1 MIYQIFREL
10 ICCGIIYRGL
20 LGEVMV
26 DPRLYK
32 RCPLTTHRRVTA
44 ESPPLT
50 VESLI
55 ESELKK
61 FTENKI
67 AVKVKDIDSDSDI
80 RSGGAEHDEGF
91 CDKASTI
98 TGPSSPDSCRL
109 VLEED

>member
-1 MIYQIFREL
+1 
-10 ICCGIIYRGL
+10 
-20 LGEVMV
+20 MV

-32 RCPLTTHRRVTA
+32 MCSLTIHGRVMA
-44 ESPPLT
+44 EPPPLT

-61 FTENKI
+61 FTENKTV
-67 AVKVKDIDSDSDI
+67 VKVKDIDSDSDI
-80 RSGGAEHDEGF
+80 RSANAEHDEGF

>member
-1 MIYQIFREL
+1 MTHGPVSE
-10 ICCGIIYRGL
+10 
-20 LGEVMV
+20 
-26 DPRLYK
+26 DP
-32 RCPLTTHRRVTA
+32 A
-44 ESPPLT
+44 PLT

-61 FTENKI
+61 LTENNPT
-67 AVKVKDIDSDSDI
+67 VKVKDIDSDSDM
-80 RSGGAEHDEGF
+80 RPGSTENDEGF